1 MTKAIL
7 SIIYFNEFSI
17 LLHKLLL
24 LFDPLLQCECL
35 YKGQACNSELFKIR
49 GMFNMVFPTLIKD

>member
-1 MTKAIL
+1 MAKAIL
-7 SIIYFNEFSI
+7 STIYFNEFSI

-35 YKGQACNSELFKIR
+35 R
-49 GMFNMVFPTLIKD
+49 GRHATLSYLKLEGCLTWFSRL